1 MDISIIEKNR
11 EEITALLRSTRREG
25 IDDLILAMHEG
36 GFFTAPCSGK
46 YHLAE
51 DGGLAAHSLNVYRTM
66 CAMSNALAPEMFYED
81 LIIPALLHDLGKMGQ
96 FGKPNYV
103 VNMIKDGRPT
113 KAEPEQKYKQS
124 EAEPFKTNPDLMYIG
139 HEVRSVAIASR
150 YINLTEEEQSAI
162 LFHNGLY
169 GSFKYEIQG
178 KEFPLY
184 MLLHFSDMWVSR
196 VTEVENE
203 KEDE

>member
-1 MDISIIEKNR
+1 MRHQEYDFDIPEEVIDYIEEHDLYYIPQLKEWYRDRYNHVLGTAKVAYKIAKSNRKNAGKAY
-11 EEITALLRSTRREG
+11 IA
-25 IDDLILAMHEG
+25 
-36 GFFTAPCSGK
+36 GF
-46 YHLAE
+46 
-51 DGGLAAHSLNVYRTM
+51 
-66 CAMSNALAPEMFYED
+66 
-81 LIIPALLHDLGKMGQ
+81 LHDLGKMGQ

-103 VNMIKDGRPT
+103 VNMVKDGRPT

-139 HEVRSVAIASR
+139 HEVRSVAIASK
-150 YINLTEEEQSAI
+150 YIDLTEEEQSAI
-162 LFHNGLY
+162 LYHNGLY